1 MPTKISTGNLD
12 SSIIVLIGSGGGPK
26 ITAITYPGNDTAV
39 DTAGGQTVTVTGS
52 GFVNNAQVIV
62 NGSLAPVISFINS
75 TSISFTTAAH
85 PSGGYPVYIINP
97 DGGTAIFVTG
107 IQYSGVPTWT
117 TAAGTIGSPGQNAGM
132 NIPIAAT
139 GDAPVTYSLYSGSLP
154 VGVTLNS
161 STGAISGTTPS
172 VSVNTTY
179 NFVVTA
185 TDAQNQDTNR
195 SFSLTVLAMNPPPT
209 VEYLVVAGGGG
220 GGSAF
225 AGGGGAGGL
234 LTASGF
240 AVAANTA
247 LTVTIGA
254 GGTGA
259 LLGSYP
265 SGPNGTQGVS
275 SVFSSISTMGGGP
288 GATYAANSGGNGGSG
303 GGATPTQSVF
313 GKGVYPGSTYLSQT
327 RQGYDGGSS
336 LASGGSGEDYRA
348 GGGGGAGGA
357 GVTAISGQSG
367 AGGVGLQL
375 SISGTATY
383 YAGGGGGGA
392 GAAGA
397 YANPGAGGLG
407 GGGAGGYGSG
417 GASTSGVAGSPNT
430 GGGAGGRNH
439 TGQAENGGSGIVIIR
454 YADIYAPAPATT
466 GSPVITVAGGYRV
479 YTWTSSG
486 SVTF

>member
-1 MPTKISTGNLD
+1 MPTKITTGNLD

-26 ITAITYPGNDTAV
+26 ITAVTYPGNDTAV
-39 DTAGGQTVTVTGS
+39 DIAGGQTVTVTGS

-62 NGSLAPVISFINS
+62 NGGLAPVISFINS
-75 TSISFTTAAH
+75 TSISFTTAAN
-85 PSGGYPVYIINP
+85 PAGGYPLYIVNP

-107 IQYSGVPTWT
+107 IQYSGVPAWT

-132 NIPIAAT
+132 NISIAAT

-154 VGVTLNS
+154 AGVTLNS

-172 VSVNTTY
+172 VAVNTTY

-240 AVAANTA
+240 AVASNTA
-247 LTVTIGA
+247 LTVTVGA

-259 LLGSYP
+259 AVGSYP
-265 SGPNGTQGVS
+265 SGPNGTQGGS

-303 GGATPTQSVF
+303 GGATPTQAGV

-336 LASGGSGEDYRA
+336 LASGGSGEDYRG
-348 GGGGGAGGA
+348 GGGGGAGATG
-357 GVTAISGQSG
+357 GSSVSGQSG
-367 AGGVGLQL
+367 AGGVGLQS

-392 GAAGA
+392 GSAGA
-397 YANPGAGGLG
+397 EAGQGAGGLG
-407 GGGAGGYGSG
+407 GGGAGGYGG
-417 GASTSGVAGSPNT
+417 NTAGVAGSANT
-430 GGGAGGRNH
+430 GGGAGGRSQPAGA
-439 TGQAENGGSGIVIIR
+439 GQNGGSGIVIIR
-454 YADIYAPAPATT
+454 YADTYAPAPATT
-466 GSPVITVAGGYRV
+466 GSPTITVAGGYRV
-479 YTWTSSG
+479 YTWTTSG

>member
-85 PSGGYPVYIINP
+85 PAGGYPVYIINP

-154 VGVTLNS
+154 AGVTLNS

-259 LLGSYP
+259 LLGTYP

-275 SVFSSISTMGGGP
+275 SVFSSISTMGGGT
-288 GATYAANSGGNGGSG
+288 GATYYINSGGNGGSG

-327 RQGYDGGSS
+327 RQGYDGGASI
-336 LASGGSGEDYRA
+336 ASGGSGEDYRG
-348 GGGGGAGGA
+348 GGGGGAGAVG
-357 GVTAISGQSG
+357 GSSVIGQSG
-367 AGGVGLQL
+367 AGGVGLQS

-383 YAGGGGGGA
+383 YAGGGGG
-392 GAAGA
+392 AAGSSGA
-397 YANPGAGGLG
+397 QAGNGAGGLG
-407 GGGAGGYGSG
+407 GGGAGGN
-417 GASTSGVAGSPNT
+417 GANTAGVAGSPNT
-430 GGGAGGRNH
+430 GGGAGGRSQPN
-439 TGQAENGGSGIVIIR
+439 GPGENGGSGIVIIR